1 MAKYARKLWHLLGL
15 ITPLVYGL
23 EWISRET
30 TLFWITLAFM
40 MLMVGEAIRFA
51 HPRAQ
56 EGYNHVFSILMRDIE
71 KVSINASVYFI
82 VGNFLAV
89 LLFPREVACL
99 AIAFLAVGD
108 TTAGIVGSAV
118 GRIKIFRG
126 KTLEGTT
133 AFALV
138 CFLIA
143 VWFVPWPAAL
153 AGALLAAATE
163 LLVSGLYDNLT
174 IPVAAGIGMTG
185 MIYLLRF
192 L

>member
-15 ITPLVYGL
+15 VTPLVYGSG
-23 EWISRET
+23 WISRET
-30 TLFWITLAFM
+30 ALFWITLAFM

-56 EGYNHVFSILMRDIE
+56 EGYLHVFSILMRDVE

-82 VGNFLAV
+82 IGNFLAV
-89 LLFPREVACL
+89 LLFSREVACL

-108 TTAGIVGSAV
+108 TTAGIVGGAF
-118 GRIKIFRG
+118 GRIKLLRG
-126 KTLEGTT
+126 KTLEGTG
-133 AFALV
+133 AFAVV

-143 VWFVPWPAAL
+143 IWFIPWPAAL

-163 LLVSGLYDNLT
+163 LIVSGLYDNLT
-174 IPVAAGIGMTG
+174 IPVAAGIGMSVT
-185 MIYLLRF
+185 IYF
-192 L
+192 MGI